1 MFSGIRIKDSFPVWL
16 LTCAFHRSSVYS
28 CLYFSQTEKMSLMQ
42 VAIKHV
48 RQRRVVRTTM
58 VSVFSYSSRYLYY
71 FRPSQAS
78 SIRHVFPPCMNQTGL
93 TVVCEIVRKYG
104 RIL

>member
-16 LTCAFHRSSVYS
+16 LHFTDLLFIPVCTS
-28 CLYFSQTEKMSLMQ
+28 LTQKMSLMQ

-48 RQRRVVRTTM
+48 HQRRVVRTTM

-78 SIRHVFPPCMNQTGL
+78 SIRHVFPLCMNQTGL